1 MKALLIKDLSYL
13 KSSRI
18 LVIVPVVGLILSLSG
33 GSFFITWVCIMAASM
48 VQTTFTYDEFEN
60 GMSYLLTL
68 PVSRRQY
75 VRSKYLMALLCV
87 AAMICAALALTF
99 VLDAVMGRA
108 QEDLL
113 TSAVAGLIVAD
124 LYISV
129 SIPGII
135 RLGVE
140 RGRWVVLGVSAVA
153 AALIVGAAVVAEIGT
168 ALESALTRS
177 PWLAVIPLLFLL
189 VLPVLSYRLS
199 MRFISKKEY

>member
-113 TSAVAGLIVAD
+113 TSAVTGLIVAD

-129 SIPGII
+129 SF
-135 RLGVE
+135 LH
-140 RGRWVVLGVSAVA
+140 
-153 AALIVGAAVVAEIGT
+153 GA
-168 ALESALTRS
+168 
-177 PWLAVIPLLFLL
+177 
-189 VLPVLSYRLS
+189 
-199 MRFISKKEY
+199 

>member
-87 AAMICAALALTF
+87 AAMICAALALTC

-113 TSAVAGLIVAD
+113 TSAVTGLIVAD

-153 AALIVGAAVVAEIGT
+153 AALIVGAAVVAEIGS
-168 ALESALTRS
+168 ALESALARS

-199 MRFISKKEY
+199 MRFIDKKEY

>member
-113 TSAVAGLIVAD
+113 TSAVTGLIVAD

-153 AALIVGAAVVAEIGT
+153 AALIVGAAVVAEIGS
-168 ALESALTRS
+168 ALESALARS

-199 MRFISKKEY
+199 MRFIDKKEY

>member
-60 GMSYLLTL
+60 GMSYLMTL

-87 AAMICAALALTF
+87 AAMICAALALSF

-113 TSAVAGLIVAD
+113 TSAVTGLIVAD

-153 AALIVGAAVVAEIGT
+153 AALIVGAAVVAEIGS

-199 MRFISKKEY
+199 MRFIDKKEY